1 VCIVRAPLAGVLLL
15 IALFAMR
22 QAAHAECSPAP
33 AGGAYF
39 VTDREPVGGE
49 QLFSGERGLTKSRDA
64 VVTRGV
70 IVAATGKRDQPC
82 SSEKAFFAA
91 LSLSFAPKGA
101 RQGPALHSR
110 ILHTVPRG
118 DHRCDRDSPRAPLCG
133 TADRVFMAGE
143 GHEPACVRQG

>member
-1 VCIVRAPLAGVLLL
+1 MRAPLAGVLLL

-101 RQGPALHSR
+101 RQVLLYIHGYYTPFRAAITDAIAIHRGLRFAGPL
-110 ILHTVPRG
+110 IVL
-118 DHRCDRDSPRAPLCG
+118 
-133 TADRVFMAGE
+133 FMAGE